1 MMVKIHHG
9 CNLSCK
15 KNIESRNQWDKS
27 WFNMASCEAYICMPH
42 MHTVAQWHIN
52 HQGFTVLASASASKI
67 DSKILG
73 IKIGQALSEC
83 SFLSIGCFSPPKTRG
98 KEKFSGTHFWSMC
111 MLLVAGD
118 PANDQV
124 SHTPSTSQGP
134 HSKQARWST
143 NEPWAPSPALFSLVA
158 TQCWMRSAHCG
169 KHGRNSAGDTSAW
182 KEFSMP
188 NVSVMKPGCLMLLA
202 QFSAHNQISWC
213 KGKTPCWFT
222 TDILELR
229 NPTNLHGAFI
239 IAPKIS
245 S

>member
-1 MMVKIHHG
+1 
-9 CNLSCK
+9 
-15 KNIESRNQWDKS
+15 
-27 WFNMASCEAYICMPH
+27 MASCEAYICMPH

-52 HQGFTVLASASASKI
+52 HQGFSVLASASASKI

-83 SFLSIGCFSPPKTRG
+83 SFLSKMDVFLLQKHGGRKSFQGHI
-98 KEKFSGTHFWSMC
+98 FWSMC

-222 TDILELR
+222 TNILEWR